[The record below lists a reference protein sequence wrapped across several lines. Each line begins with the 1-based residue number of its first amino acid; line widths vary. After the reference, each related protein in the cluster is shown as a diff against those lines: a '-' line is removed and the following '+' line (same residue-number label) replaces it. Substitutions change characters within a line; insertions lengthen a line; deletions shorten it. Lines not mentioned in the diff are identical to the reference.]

1 MVLAVAGK
9 INPEETMLLA
19 NKYFS
24 RAKKGK
30 KPLVIADTERQ
41 GSQQRISINFRETE
55 QTHLILGVTGY
66 SLFHPL
72 KCAFELLGII
82 LGGNGS
88 SRLFT
93 TVRGENGLAY
103 DIRTHNHLFTNRGEL
118 ATYAGVNH
126 SNVEKT
132 IRAITKEYK
141 KTAAGEITAEELECA
156 KEYVLGR
163 MSRFLEG
170 SSSLAIFFGLKKLF
184 SEPNQ
189 TPEEEMEAMK
199 RVSLKDLQLV
209 AQDIFKKEKFRLVVL
224 GPHKGARQLEKLL
237 IS

>member
-1 MVLAVAGK
+1 M
-9 INPEETMLLA
+9 
-19 NKYFS
+19 
-24 RAKKGK
+24 
-30 KPLVIADTERQ
+30 
-41 GSQQRISINFRETE
+41 
-55 QTHLILGVTGY
+55 
-66 SLFHPL
+66 
-72 KCAFELLGII
+72 
-82 LGGNGS
+82 
-88 SRLFT
+88 
-93 TVRGENGLAY
+93 RGENGLAY